1 MPSRRSEIEMT
12 AEEVQAFVAEQ
23 MVMQCATIGPH
34 GLPHM
39 VPLWF
44 VTEMTPNPAQAAEP
58 PASVTPHPAQAAEPP
73 ASVTPHPAQAAE
85 SPASGLELLGWTYAK
100 SQKAR
105 NLERDP
111 RATLGIE
118 DGVEYHELRGVMFE
132 CDVQIERDA
141 ELVAGHGLR
150 LFDRYAPGGL
160 TPEIREMVAKQA
172 QKRIGLRFVPSRV
185 VSWDHR
191 KLGGRY

>member
-12 AEEVQAFVAEQ
+12 EDELLAFLDEQ
-23 MVMQCATIGPH
+23 MVMQCATIGPR

-39 VPLWF
+39 VPLWY
-44 VTEMTPNPAQAAEP
+44 VRDG
-58 PASVTPHPAQAAEPP
+58 S
-73 ASVTPHPAQAAE
+73 
-85 SPASGLELLGWTYAK
+85 ELRGWTYAK

-118 DGVEYHELRGVMFE
+118 DGVEYHELRGVMLE
-132 CDVQIERDA
+132 CDVAVERDTEA
-141 ELVAGHGLR
+141 VAGYGMDLV
-150 LFDRYAPGGL
+150 DRYAGSA
-160 TPEIREMVAKQA
+160 PEAKEAFRQQA
-172 QKRIGLRFVPSRV
+172 RKRVGLRFVPTRI

-191 KLGGRY
+191 KLGGGY

>member
-1 MPSRRSEIEMT
+1 MSDD
-12 AEEVQAFVAEQ
+12 EVRAFLDEQ
-23 MVMQCATIGPH
+23 MVMQCATVGPQ

-44 VTEMTPNPAQAAEP
+44 VAE
-58 PASVTPHPAQAAEPP
+58 E
-73 ASVTPHPAQAAE
+73 
-85 SPASGLELLGWTYAK
+85 GRLIGWTYAK

-118 DGVEYHELRGVMFE
+118 DGVQYHELRGVMLE
-132 CDVQIERDA
+132 CDVELERDPA
-141 ELVAGHGLR
+141 TVETYGLS
-150 LFDRYAPGGL
+150 LFARYAGDLG
-160 TPEIREMVAKQA
+160 PEVREMVAAQA
-172 QKRIGLRFVPSRV
+172 RKRVGLRFVPSRV

-191 KLGGRY
+191 KLAGAY